1 MQPPR
6 DNDDVRYWP
15 RAEGGTGFPRT
26 TDAPSR
32 QYSALRTYDHHGNLT
47 SDATP
52 HVTPDTVTSMVAA
65 RPDYSP
71 DTVKS
76 RARAAL
82 VLAMQR
88 VTATLAD
95 ETNELK
101 LTELSPVI
109 ASLGRISGVQ
119 DDEGKDTS
127 VTIRIVRD
135 TPVYNEGGA
144 HVDNLPKDMGDQHLA
159 LPPSPDT
166 SPDAYAAI
174 VAHAEREVRGA
185 NAMPHNDFGIATSRD
200 A

>member
-6 DNDDVRYWP
+6 DDTDP
-15 RAEGGTGFPRT
+15 RFIPARLGGLGGFSYYTKQGAGAPYRWLSVIPKRERDT
-26 TDAPSR
+26 LSIDAVL
-32 QYSALRTYDHHGNLT
+32 AK
-47 SDATP
+47 A
-52 HVTPDTVTSMVAA
+52 
-65 RPDYSP
+65 YSP
-71 DTVKS
+71 DAIRG
-76 RARAAL
+76 RARALLA
-82 VLAMQR
+82 LAMER
-88 VTATLAD
+88 VESTLSDDA
-95 ETNELK
+95 NELR
-101 LTELSPVI
+101 LNELSPVI

-166 SPDAYAAI
+166 SPEAYAAI
-174 VAHAEREVRGA
+174 VAHAEREVRSA
-185 NAMPHNDFGIATSRD
+185 NAMQSNDFGIATSRD